1 MQVRPKLL
9 YPLMVIAAVAVTV
22 FSLLGIATLSAT
34 IPLAHSAAGALS
46 TAANTEEALPKSG
59 MGSASHSQS
68 LVCRYCGGV
77 ESVKLVEMNGQGI
90 GVGAVAAG
98 GAYAGN
104 ERSRENR

>member
-22 FSLLGIATLSAT
+22 FSLLGIATLIGA
-34 IPLAHSAAGALS
+34 IPLAHSATGGLS
-46 TAANTEEALPKSG
+46 TAASTEEALPKSG
-59 MGSASHSQS
+59 TGSARHSQS
-68 LVCRYCGGV
+68 SVCRYCGGV
-77 ESVKLVEMNGQGI
+77 ESEKWVEMNGQGI
-90 GVGAVAAG
+90 GVGAVAGG